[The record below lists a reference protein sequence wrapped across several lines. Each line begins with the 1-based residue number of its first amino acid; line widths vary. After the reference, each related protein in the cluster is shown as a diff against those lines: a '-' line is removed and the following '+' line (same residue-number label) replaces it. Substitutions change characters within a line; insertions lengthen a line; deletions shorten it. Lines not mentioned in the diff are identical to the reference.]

1 MTKETMEKLLQNISL
16 FYINFFSKIHL
27 DQTNN
32 TIKNRK
38 SDLKGDINFW
48 AFRISVLQLERINL
62 SNVLL

>member
-38 SDLKGDINFW
+38 SDLKGDINF
-48 AFRISVLQLERINL
+48 
-62 SNVLL
+62 